1 MRPPR
6 LIVPLASGLLS
17 ALSSIAAAAP
27 AGETGYG
34 MPRDFSLEGH
44 RIDFLINSVSI
55 PIILLFVIMVAW
67 MGIAL
72 ISHRDGKHKAEYDH
86 GVGRHNAMH
95 AVIISSVIFF
105 GVDGWLFYWSV
116 KDVDEVLWQF
126 PDSEDALRV
135 EVNAQQ
141 WSWNFRLPGPD
152 KVFGTAD
159 DIVTINDLTIPVGR
173 DVMVKM
179 TAKDVIHSFY
189 LPNLRV
195 KKDAIP
201 GSTTRAWFHATKEG
215 QVDIA
220 CAQHCGT
227 HHFKM
232 RGQLNIVSAQDFN
245 AWETQMTEIA
255 KRSFDPGDPEANWGW
270 PWEADA
276 ENSGQLTPR
285 GLGPHIKDS
294 PWASTT
300 SMIRRTRSSRSTCSA
315 TTTRSSPSSSSG
327 RA

>member
-6 LIVPLASGLLS
+6 LKFALTTALLAVLP
-17 ALSSIAAAAP
+17 SIAAAAP
-27 AGETGYG
+27 DGETGYG

-55 PIILLFVIMVAW
+55 PIILIFLIMVAW
-67 MGIAL
+67 MVIAMVF
-72 ISHRDGKHKAEYDH
+72 HRDGKHEAEYDH

-95 AVIISSVIFF
+95 AVIVSSVIFF

-116 KDVDEVLWQF
+116 KDIDEVFWAF
-126 PDSEDALRV
+126 PDSEEALRV

-141 WSWNFRLPGPD
+141 WAWNFRLAGPD
-152 KVFGTAD
+152 KVFATAD
-159 DIVTINDLTIPVGR
+159 DIVTINELTVPTGR
-173 DVMVKM
+173 DVMLKM
-179 TAKDVIHSFY
+179 TAKDVLHSLY

-195 KKDAIP
+195 KKDVVP
-201 GSTTRAWFHATKEG
+201 GNTTRTWFHATKEG

-232 RGQLNIVSAQDFN
+232 RGQLNILSPEQFKV
-245 AWETQMTEIA
+245 WETEMTEIG
-255 KRSFDPGDPEANWGW
+255 KRSFDPKDPDANWGW

-276 ENSGQLTPR
+276 DDNGS
-285 GLGPHIKDS
+285 
-294 PWASTT
+294 
-300 SMIRRTRSSRSTCSA
+300 
-315 TTTRSSPSSSSG
+315 
-327 RA
+327 